1 MKCAT
6 KWKFEWCLLVAGSS
20 YEASTAQPE
29 QKYMDLNSSTSGYKL
44 EPISEIL
51 NPLRFAS
58 YDSNSLTHQSWHTAN
73 TTAYQY
79 SDSAA
84 GTLPRYPAR
93 YPSMQQRHDNDAQS
107 AGSAIRNQG
116 YYNSTEQSTTN
127 MLPYQPPP
135 HQTSSNNANYHDNG
149 AIPCISVSHNLADK
163 SCDLPFTHTE
173 TSVVKDTDEDSGFK
187 DLSASSSTASSPV
200 KDDDDVTPKYHDLTS
215 TSSVTTSSQFTDLG
229 VTSVKNGVPDPAVT
243 VTSDDD
249 SNCRYTTLLSPT
261 RHGSSDSS
269 GQSTDSAKNSKCKV
283 QEGTTASLYQELDEE
298 YILPKRTS
306 VVAVPTDTINS
317 SPTSQNEIKGNEIKD
332 FCETSADTPVSKD
345 QEHDGKK
352 GKGVNEMSSNRES
365 QNFGEIIKESIVETV
380 SA

>member
-1 MKCAT
+1 MTHCIV
-6 KWKFEWCLLVAGSS
+6 FAGSS

-51 NPLRFAS
+51 NPLRFAN

-73 TTAYQY
+73 TATYQY
-79 SDSAA
+79 SDSTT

-93 YPSMQQRHDNDAQS
+93 YPSLQQHQDNNAQS
-107 AGSAIRNQG
+107 AGSAIGNQG
-116 YYNSTEQSTTN
+116 YYNNTEQ
-127 MLPYQPPP
+127 LPYQPPP
-135 HQTSSNNANYHDNG
+135 HQTNNNNANNYHDNG
-149 AIPCISVSHNLADK
+149 TLPCISAPHNIPDK
-163 SCDLPFTHTE
+163 SCDLPFNQSE
-173 TSVVKDTDEDSGFK
+173 SSVVKDTDEDSGFK

-215 TSSVTTSSQFTDLG
+215 TASVTTSSQFTDLS
-229 VTSVKNGVPDPAVT
+229 VTSIKNGVANPAVGAMT

-249 SNCRYTTLLSPT
+249 SSCRYTTLLSPT
-261 RHGSSDSS
+261 HHGSCDSS
-269 GQSTDSAKNSKCKV
+269 SQSTETVENKTYK
-283 QEGTTASLYQELDEE
+283 EGTAASLYQELDE

-317 SPTSQNEIKGNEIKD
+317 SPNSQNEIKSNEIKD
-332 FCETSADTPVSKD
+332 QCGTSADVKNKD
-345 QEHDGKK
+345 K
-352 GKGVNEMSSNRES
+352 GREAKSGAGVNEVSSNRES

>member
-1 MKCAT
+1 
-6 KWKFEWCLLVAGSS
+6 
-20 YEASTAQPE
+20 
-29 QKYMDLNSSTSGYKL
+29 MDLNSSTSGYKL

-79 SDSAA
+79 SDSTT
-84 GTLPRYPAR
+84 GTLPRYPTR
-93 YPSMQQRHDNDAQS
+93 YPSMQQHQENDAQPS
-107 AGSAIRNQG
+107 GSAIGNQG
-116 YYNSTEQSTTN
+116 YYNSTDQSTTN
-127 MLPYQPPP
+127 MLPYQPPH
-135 HQTSSNNANYHDNG
+135 HQTNSNNASYHDNG
-149 AIPCISVSHNLADK
+149 AVPCIPASHSLADK
-163 SCDLPFTHTE
+163 ARDLPFTPSDN
-173 TSVVKDTDEDSGFK
+173 SVVKDTDEDSGFK

-215 TSSVTTSSQFTDLG
+215 TSSVTTSSKFTDLG
-229 VTSVKNGVPDPAVT
+229 VTSVKGSVPDPSVT

-249 SNCRYTTLLSPT
+249 SSCRYTTLLSPT
-261 RHGSSDSS
+261 RHGSN
-269 GQSTDSAKNSKCKV
+269 DSASPVADSADGGKGKV
-283 QEGTTASLYQELDEE
+283 QQGTTASLYQELDEE

-317 SPTSQNEIKGNEIKD
+317 SPTNHNEIKGSEIKD
-332 FCETSADTPVSKD
+332 LCQKSDDTSISKGPG
-345 QEHDGKK
+345 QNGKND
-352 GKGVNEMSSNRES
+352 KGVSEMSSNRES